1 MLPNSKNVLYNNDI
15 ITLQNYTPSKV
26 HNMNY
31 RSGAFDEAGID
42 PLINNMVSTMI
53 DNKRSTNISGVVG
66 AYNTI
71 MAAQRGEVK
80 ILGFF

>member
-1 MLPNSKNVLYNNDI
+1 MLHNSKNVLYNNDI
-15 ITLQNYTPSKV
+15 ITLLSYTNQGHTIK
-26 HNMNY
+26 Y

-71 MAAQRGEVK
+71 MAAQRGEVE
-80 ILGFF
+80 ILEFF